1 MFFLNKIFSYRY
13 APILSVSPS
22 EMSAIEQL
30 PEKDKDLILPIFP
43 LKGWV
48 SSNKLENTLKRIKQ
62 AIGDRYWIANVDEAF
77 LTDNKEFLLTGK
89 YPSRDVFIEIQQLLN
104 PNNGFDNWCRFIA
117 DNPKAIPSVLW
128 GSTVEISRQIEKL
141 SLLNRGIVI
150 HISPKTNQAQLQEA
164 FRYISERQINDI
176 FVLVDLGQ
184 VTSSVVNDIQR
195 ISNYLRSIHKIVKAG
210 LFAFSASS
218 FPSGFSGYNHGENS
232 IYERI
237 AFNKVREV
245 CADLPLIYSDRGSA
259 RADKINGGGGIP
271 SPRIDY
277 PLKNDW
283 RFIREEYQDSSNPLD
298 GEKETLYAKIA
309 KELMGQDYWVPHLKL
324 WGTQLIE
331 LTALKDKYGINS
343 PAKATAARINIHLHI
358 QLHYDKQAD
367 VQDTDDDWN
376 D

>member
-48 SSNKLENTLKRIKQ
+48 GSNKLENTLNRIKQ

-104 PNNGFDNWCRFIA
+104 PNNGFDNWCRFIE

-128 GSTVEISRQIEKL
+128 GSTAEISRQIEKL

-150 HISPKTNQAQLQEA
+150 YISPKTNQAQIQEA

-184 VTSSVVNDIQR
+184 VTSSVVNDVQR
-195 ISNYLRSIHKIVKAG
+195 ISNYLRSIYKIVKAG
-210 LFAFSASS
+210 LFAFSGSS

-237 AFNKVREV
+237 AFNKVREF

-298 GEKETLYAKIA
+298 GEKETLYEKIA
-309 KELMGQDYWVPHLKL
+309 KELMGQDYWVPNLKL

-358 QLHYDKQAD
+358 QLHYDKQVD